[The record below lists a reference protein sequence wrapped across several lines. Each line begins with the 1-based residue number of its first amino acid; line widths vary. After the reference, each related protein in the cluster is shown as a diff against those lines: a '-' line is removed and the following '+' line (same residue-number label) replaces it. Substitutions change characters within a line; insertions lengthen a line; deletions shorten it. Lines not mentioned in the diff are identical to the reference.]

1 MKRILILF
9 TAIIITCN
17 CVLANDFKMYY
28 DNGQNFYNS
37 SQYTNAINEFKKALR
52 INYKDNSARIGLVN
66 SYLARGTYYATNSN
80 DYEKA
85 ANDFRSALFYLK
97 YYPEAQDVQN
107 SITAI
112 QTTID
117 NLEQC
122 MNALEESR
130 LPQER
135 YNRGVVLR
143 KNGNLPAA
151 GYEFLQVISSDNKE
165 LKSNAYAQIGD
176 IMAVLDNTPK
186 AELYYKQAVALNS
199 NNTSVR
205 LKYARVLDKLGK
217 DNLSVNE
224 YNYVLSKGE
233 ANSEVLYALE
243 KIYTKKLTS
252 SPNNAE
258 LNSNLGAILQK
269 EGKLDEAL
277 KYYQTAEKL
286 NPSSITIRL
295 NIGTLYQQ
303 KKDYASAL
311 SAYNSILALE
321 PNNIEANMYKAQLL
335 AESGEKS
342 EALKVYKN
350 ILTLKP
356 DFTEAK
362 TEMIDLMKDTMTPE
376 QILLS
381 LSNNNV
387 ADKSS
392 VDAMYNYA
400 KTLHNDNKLDNAIT
414 CYDLVLKYNTTN
426 PEVYENL
433 ALAYLDKKDYTNAE
447 KIIKT
452 AQSKFPNSE
461 HIKSAANK
469 INNVLSNAKYTDA
482 NKYFTSGDYQKAL
495 DVYLSISPKQKDVLI
510 AIAACYKGLNN
521 IDKSIE
527 YYKKA
532 LSLDSTDSEI
542 AYYIGVLYA
551 EKESWTSSKIYLQKA
566 LALNPKNTEAN
577 DLLSTVIE
585 QNNVILIDKVINMYN
600 SKDYT
605 NALKLISQILS
616 EDKTNSYAYYYR
628 GLIYDAQQKPL
639 EAVEE
644 YKKAVNYNSELS
656 ISYYLIATA
665 YDTLGQYSNAYIYF
679 NKFVNTSKTND
690 EYKKYSI
697 TRLNDLKSYAKH
709 AQ

>member
-252 SPNNAE
+252 TPNNAE

-286 NPSSITIRL
+286 NPSSTTIRL

-461 HIKSAANK
+461 HIKSAA
-469 INNVLSNAKYTDA
+469 
-482 NKYFTSGDYQKAL
+482 
-495 DVYLSISPKQKDVLI
+495 
-510 AIAACYKGLNN
+510 

-709 AQ
+709 AK

>member
-1 MKRILILF
+1 MKKILILF
-9 TAIIITCN
+9 TVFIFTYN
-17 CVLANDFKMYY
+17 CSLANDFKIYY

-37 SQYTNAINEFKKALR
+37 SQFTNAISEFKKALR

-66 SYLARGTYYATNSN
+66 SYLARGTYYANNTE

-97 YYPEAQDVQN
+97 YYPEEQDVQN
-107 SITAI
+107 SIAAI

-122 MNALEESR
+122 MNSLEESR
-130 LPQER
+130 LAQER

-151 GYEFLQVISSDNKE
+151 GYEFLQVIDSDNKE
-165 LKSNAYAQIGD
+165 LNAKAYTQIGE

-186 AELYYKQAVALNS
+186 AEKYYKQAISLNG
-199 NNTSVR
+199 NDINLR
-205 LKYARVLDKLGK
+205 LRYARILDKLGK

-224 YNYVLSKGE
+224 YNYILSKGS

-243 KIYTKKLTS
+243 KIYTKKLNST
-252 SPNNAE
+252 PDNAE

-277 KYYQTAEKL
+277 KYYQKAEKL
-286 NPSSITIRL
+286 NPSSVTTRL

-311 SAYNSILALE
+311 SIYNSIIALN
-321 PNNIEANMYKAQLL
+321 PNNIEANMYKAQVL
-335 AESGEKS
+335 AESGES
-342 EALKVYKN
+342 AEALKTYKH

-356 DFTEAK
+356 DLTEVK
-362 TEMIDLMKDTMTPE
+362 TEMIGLMKDTMTPE
-376 QILLS
+376 EILLS
-381 LSNNNV
+381 LSNTSE

-392 VDAMYNYA
+392 LDAMYNYA
-400 KTLHNDNKLDNAIT
+400 KTLHKNKKLDDAIT
-414 CYDLVLKYNTTN
+414 CYNLVLKYNSTN
-426 PEVYENL
+426 PEIYENL

-447 KIIKT
+447 KFIKIG
-452 AQSKFPNSE
+452 QNKFPNSE
-461 HIKSAANK
+461 NIKSVANK

-482 NKYFTSGDYQKAL
+482 NNYFKNGDYQKAL
-495 DVYLSISPKQKDVLI
+495 DIYLSISPQQKDILI

-532 LSLDSTDSEI
+532 LNLDSTDSEI

-551 EKESWTSSKIYLQKA
+551 EKESWTSSKIYLQQA
-566 LALNPKNTEAN
+566 LKLNPKNIEAN

-585 QNNVILIDKVINMYN
+585 QNNVLLIDKVINMYN
-600 SKDYT
+600 EKDYT

-639 EAVEE
+639 QAIEE
-644 YKKAVNYNSELS
+644 YKKATNYNSELS
-656 ISYYLIATA
+656 IAYYLIATA
-665 YDTLGQYSNAYIYF
+665 YDSLGQYSNAYIYF

-697 TRLNDLKSYAKH
+697 TRLNDLKSYAKKVE
-709 AQ
+709 